1 MMQLRMKNLV
11 IVDDRVAV
19 SGQPTRAQFEAL
31 PGAGYRHVISLRG
44 ARELETGWEEALAAE
59 SGVDFLRLEVD
70 GAGDLDEAHARALGD
85 ALQESGEPTL
95 ICCRSGSRAGALL
108 ALERHFAEGLPPAE
122 ALELGRRAGM
132 ASAEPVV
139 CKVLGLPQGD

>member
-1 MMQLRMKNLV
+1 MELKMKNLV

-31 PGAGYRHVISLRG
+31 PGAGYRRVISLRG

-59 SGVDFLRLEVD
+59 SGVDFLRLAID

-85 ALQESGEPTL
+85 ALKERGEPTL
-95 ICCRSGSRAGALL
+95 ICCRSGARAGALL

-122 ALELGRRAGM
+122 ALQIGRRAGM
-132 ASAEPVV
+132 ASAEPAVR
-139 CKVLGLPQGD
+139 KVLGLGKGD